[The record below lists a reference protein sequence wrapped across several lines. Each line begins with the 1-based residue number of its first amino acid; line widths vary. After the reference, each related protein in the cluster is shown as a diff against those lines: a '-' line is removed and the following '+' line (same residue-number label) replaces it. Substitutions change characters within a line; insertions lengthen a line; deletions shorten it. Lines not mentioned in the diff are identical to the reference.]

1 MMEIL
6 DEIRE
11 VALRKEE
18 IIAVG
23 LFGSLA
29 RGDYDEKSDIDIF
42 VITERELSL
51 EEQDKLYYEFSGLI
65 KKFKRDVT
73 VLVYDIESLKKV
85 PSWQT
90 LNLLRDAIFAYDR
103 GGIEEVFREIL
114 RKAEERGIIYDEKD
128 KVFKLKKPGRVV
140 FSLQKFEG

>member
-128 KVFKLKKPGRVV
+128 KVFKLKKPGRIV

>member
-1 MMEIL
+1 MEIL

-128 KVFKLKKPGRVV
+128 KVFKLKKPGRIV

>member
-1 MMEIL
+1 MEIL